1 MANKMALNLKK
12 CLTMD
17 VCFSRQRPES
27 TILTPQA
34 DTLQCC
40 ESVKLLGVHI
50 QANLKW
56 NSHVEYMVKRANSRL
71 YLLRTLKY
79 YILTIPDL
87 VNIYISFVRPVLE
100 YATPVWSGGLSKGQ
114 CQMIEQVQ
122 KRACRVI
129 LGAQYTGYDAALTQC
144 GLRRLE
150 ERRSRLCLS
159 FAKSLQLPSC
169 RLNYLLPPKR
179 HRAYNTRNGRTRETC
194 NCRTNRFYNSPMP
207 YLSRILQIEEH

>member
-1 MANKMALNLKK
+1 MNWN
-12 CLTMD
+12 
-17 VCFSRQRPES
+17 F
-27 TILTPQA
+27 
-34 DTLQCC
+34 
-40 ESVKLLGVHI
+40 LLG
-50 QANLKW
+50 
-56 NSHVEYMVKRANSRL
+56 RANSRL

-79 YILTIPDL
+79 YNLTIPDL

-169 RLNYLLPPKR
+169 QLNYLLPPVPCLIC
-179 HRAYNTRNGRTRETC
+179 RAFSKLRNTDKLYWSFSVLLYSVKFTMC
-194 NCRTNRFYNSPMP
+194 VQY
-207 YLSRILQIEEH
+207 